1 MRVDLHIHTSERSAC
16 ARSRAVEQLAAAR
29 DCGLDAVAI
38 TDHHALL
45 PAAERSRLHALFPE
59 ILILPG
65 IEISLD
71 DAYEDILVIG
81 VDHPDLERCTWSWP
95 DLHAFGHEHGGLL
108 ILAHPFRFL
117 PKIGIDLDAYP
128 PDAIEGYSA
137 NIQPRNHR
145 KIRQVAARL
154 GVPLVANS
162 DAHYVVSIGTYAN
175 RLESRATSSAE
186 IIAAIREG
194 RFIVEALDRDS

>member
-45 PAAERSRLHALFPE
+45 PAAERNRLHALFPE

-95 DLHAFGHEHGGLL
+95 DLHAFGREHGALL

-117 PKIGIDLDAYP
+117 PKINIDLDTYP
-128 PDAIEGYSA
+128 PDAIELYSS

-154 GVPLVANS
+154 GVPVVANS
-162 DAHYVVSIGTYAN
+162 DAHSVVSIGMYAN
-175 RLESRATSSAE
+175 RLENRVSSSAE
-186 IIAAIREG
+186 VVAAVGEG
-194 RFIVEALDRDS
+194 RFAVEALDRKS

>member
-29 DCGLDAVAI
+29 DSGLDAVAI
-38 TDHHALL
+38 TDHHALV
-45 PAAERSRLHALFPE
+45 PAAERAHLHVLFPT

-81 VDHPDLERCTWSWP
+81 IDHPDLERCSWSWP
-95 DLHAFGHEHGGLL
+95 DLHAFGRDHGGLL

-117 PKIGIDLDAYP
+117 PKIGIDLDTYP
-128 PDAIEGYSA
+128 PDAIELYSS

-145 KIRQVAARL
+145 KIRQLAARL

-162 DAHYVVSIGTYAN
+162 DAHSTEAIGIYAN
-175 RLESRATSSAE
+175 RLESRAISAAE
-186 IIAAIREG
+186 VVAAIGEG
-194 RFIVEALDRDS
+194 RFTVEPGHTC